1 MKIFKN
7 NLLIILASVIAGLAG
22 WQSCDLPWQPGPMP
36 DAIIETEFV
45 PGLNIL
51 GIVRLEDTTASSFV
65 YIERAYASNEYE
77 TWVDSLPIIKNANV
91 WIAGTRD
98 TTGYIFRYYGEQ
110 SDHKYINADFRPV
123 AGETYQLTITAP
135 DLPDLSASTSVPHLP
150 TIDTGSV
157 VISDGIVNF
166 NLRTTADAYLYDVYL
181 LCENGQ
187 LVNRLSNDGAI
198 VKELQFKLNNNLDAP
213 LAIQVYGY
221 DENMATIL
229 NATSSIIPQSFL
241 ETLSTVEG
249 GYGCFGAVSVLTYV
263 LP

>member
-1 MKIFKN
+1 
-7 NLLIILASVIAGLAG
+7 
-22 WQSCDLPWQPGPMP
+22 
-36 DAIIETEFV
+36 
-45 PGLNIL
+45 
-51 GIVRLEDTTASSFV
+51 
-65 YIERAYASNEYE
+65 
-77 TWVDSLPIIKNANV
+77 
-91 WIAGTRD
+91 
-98 TTGYIFRYYGEQ
+98 
-110 SDHKYINADFRPV
+110 
-123 AGETYQLTITAP
+123 
-135 DLPDLSASTSVPHLP
+135 
-150 TIDTGSV
+150 
-157 VISDGIVNF
+157 
-166 NLRTTADAYLYDVYL
+166 LRTTADTYLYDVYL

-187 LVNRLSNDGAI
+187 LVNRFSNDGAI

>member
-98 TTGYIFRYYGEQ
+98 TTGYIFR
-110 SDHKYINADFRPV
+110 
-123 AGETYQLTITAP
+123 
-135 DLPDLSASTSVPHLP
+135 
-150 TIDTGSV
+150 
-157 VISDGIVNF
+157 
-166 NLRTTADAYLYDVYL
+166 
-181 LCENGQ
+181 
-187 LVNRLSNDGAI
+187 
-198 VKELQFKLNNNLDAP
+198 
-213 LAIQVYGY
+213 
-221 DENMATIL
+221 
-229 NATSSIIPQSFL
+229 
-241 ETLSTVEG
+241 
-249 GYGCFGAVSVLTYV
+249 
-263 LP
+263 